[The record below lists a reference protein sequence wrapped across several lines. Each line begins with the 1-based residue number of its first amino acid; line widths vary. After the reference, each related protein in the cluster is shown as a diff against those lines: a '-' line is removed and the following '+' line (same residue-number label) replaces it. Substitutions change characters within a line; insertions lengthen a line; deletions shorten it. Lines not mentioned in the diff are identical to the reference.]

1 MVKMLKVN
9 QVLKVRD
16 AYTNEETKIILHEI
30 GEDGVYLVEDLW
42 LDEKYILDED
52 EINSSFR
59 W

>member
-16 AYTNEETKIILHEI
+16 TYTNEETKIILHEI

-42 LDEKYILDED
+42 LNEKYILDED

>member
-1 MVKMLKVN
+1 MLKVN

-52 EINSSFR
+52 EINSSFK

>member
-16 AYTNEETKIILHEI
+16 AYTNEETKIILHEL

-42 LDEKYILDED
+42 LDEKYIGDEA